1 MTMYSTK
8 WFLFVSVLLLLISAS
23 VKGQENL
30 TGYWQP
36 QIAINYPVSGSY
48 SHNFSIANRNY
59 IFDNEEFT
67 LKGRQLDVVHFS
79 NLKVRDNQ
87 SIALGVQY
95 RFRSNFENR
104 ENELR
109 LTQQYNIT
117 NQPFAIRYGHRFRT
131 EQRITNSLTTHRFRY
146 RFALD
151 FPLVGEKLDVGEPYF
166 VGSLENLLS
175 VAKYNAP
182 QYDARLSGQV
192 GWQLNGGI
200 KFQVGVEYRME
211 DYSAGVPQH
220 ILFLL
225 TSAQISL

>member
-8 WFLFVSVLLLLISAS
+8 WFLFVSLLLLLISAS

-79 NLKVRDNQ
+79 NLKVKDNQ

-146 RFALD
+146 RFAVD
-151 FPLVGEKLDVGEPYF
+151 FPLIGEKLDVGEPYF
-166 VGSLENLLS
+166 VGSFENLLS

>member
-8 WFLFVSVLLLLISAS
+8 WFLFVSLLLLLISAS

-36 QIAINYPVSGSY
+36 HIAINYPVSGSY

-79 NLKVRDNQ
+79 NLKVKDNQ

-146 RFALD
+146 RFAVD
-151 FPLVGEKLDVGEPYF
+151 FPLIGEKLDVGEPYF
-166 VGSLENLLS
+166 VGSFENLLS